1 MFRFSLKYPLR
12 GSWMKPVVLLAQ
24 VKELQTYIKDIK
36 DLDKNNLVE
45 IYKKIAKIMN
55 ELNENLEKI

>member
-1 MFRFSLKYPLR
+1 
-12 GSWMKPVVLLAQ
+12 MKPVVLAAQ
-24 VKELQTYIKDIK
+24 VKDLQIYIKGIK

-45 IYKKIAKIMN
+45 IYKKLAKIMN

>member
-1 MFRFSLKYPLR
+1 
-12 GSWMKPVVLLAQ
+12 MKPVVLAAQ
-24 VKELQTYIKDIK
+24 VKDLQIYIKDIK

-45 IYKKIAKIMN
+45 IYKKLAKIMS

>member
-1 MFRFSLKYPLR
+1 MFCFSIIYPQKEF
-12 GSWMKPVVLLAQ
+12 WMKPVVLLAQ

-45 IYKKIAKIMN
+45 IYKKLAKIMN
-55 ELNENLEKI
+55 EANENLEKI

>member
-1 MFRFSLKYPLR
+1 
-12 GSWMKPVVLLAQ
+12 MKPVVLAAQ
-24 VKELQTYIKDIK
+24 VKDLQNYIKEIK

-45 IYKKIAKIMN
+45 IYKKLAKILS

>member
-1 MFRFSLKYPLR
+1 
-12 GSWMKPVVLLAQ
+12 MKPVVLAAQ
-24 VKELQTYIKDIK
+24 VKDLQNYIKEIK

-45 IYKKIAKIMN
+45 IYKKLAKIMS